1 MRTYVLDTSVLLSD
15 PRAVL
20 RFDEHA
26 VVLPVIVI
34 TELEGKRNHPE
45 LGYFARSALR
55 LLDALR
61 RKHGRLDRPVPL
73 NDAGG
78 TLRVELG
85 GADDG
90 VLPAGMRLGD
100 NDTRILS
107 AAVSLAERGDDVVI
121 ISKDLPMR
129 IKAASV
135 GLAAEEYRAQLAVDS
150 GYTGMTEL
158 SVSAAE
164 MNGLWEDERLEPAD
178 LVDAA
183 IAEDPAFTTPAWN
196 RLLRLGAFRQVREME
211 SIAADPR
218 ARFEKETRENPTWS
232 HREVRASVEASAGV
246 DLGFIAVG
254 CVGPPTPWEEVI
266 DNLAVPTL
274 IVTGTDR
281 VVLRGEYLTN
291 ITRRANPRISTAV
304 VVGAPHCVRRTRP
317 ERFHAVTD
325 PWLRLHIP
333 APSPSPPPS
342 PKPAEMA
349 RETGGSCT

>member
-1 MRTYVLDTSVLLSD
+1 MTAPEPATSAPPSSAACA
-15 PRAVL
+15 PL
-20 RFDEHA
+20 RFALPSPASPASPALLASAAPAPLARHLAGPLDDDTAPVLVLSHGITDSAACWAEAVDRWSAAGYRIVALDARGHGDSPRWDAEDLADQATTGARLAADLETTLEDLRAHGLRPSPHAPDAGALTAPLA
-26 VVLPVIVI
+26 VVGHSMGGVTGLDVA
-34 TELEGKRNHPE
+34 
-45 LGYFARSALR
+45 AR
-55 LLDALR
+55 
-61 RKHGRLDRPVPL
+61 RP
-73 NDAGG
+73 
-78 TLRVELG
+78 
-85 GADDG
+85 
-90 VLPAGMRLGD
+90 
-100 NDTRILS
+100 
-107 AAVSLAERGDDVVI
+107 
-121 ISKDLPMR
+121 
-129 IKAASV
+129 
-135 GLAAEEYRAQLAVDS
+135 
-150 GYTGMTEL
+150 
-158 SVSAAE
+158 
-164 MNGLWEDERLEPAD
+164 D

-342 PKPAEMA
+342 PKPAEMT
-349 RETGGSCT
+349 RETSGSCT

>member
-1 MRTYVLDTSVLLSD
+1 MGGVTGLDV
-15 PRAVL
+15 A
-20 RFDEHA
+20 
-26 VVLPVIVI
+26 
-34 TELEGKRNHPE
+34 
-45 LGYFARSALR
+45 AR
-55 LLDALR
+55 
-61 RKHGRLDRPVPL
+61 RP
-73 NDAGG
+73 
-78 TLRVELG
+78 
-85 GADDG
+85 
-90 VLPAGMRLGD
+90 
-100 NDTRILS
+100 
-107 AAVSLAERGDDVVI
+107 
-121 ISKDLPMR
+121 
-129 IKAASV
+129 
-135 GLAAEEYRAQLAVDS
+135 
-150 GYTGMTEL
+150 
-158 SVSAAE
+158 
-164 MNGLWEDERLEPAD
+164 D

-232 HREVRASVEASAGV
+232 HREVRASVEAGAGV

-342 PKPAEMA
+342 PKPAEIT

>member
-1 MRTYVLDTSVLLSD
+1 MALDARGHGDS
-15 PRAVL
+15 PRWDAEDLADQATAGARLAADLETTLEDL
-20 RFDEHA
+20 RAHGLRPSPHAPDAGALTATLA
-26 VVLPVIVI
+26 VVGHSMGGVTGLDVA
-34 TELEGKRNHPE
+34 
-45 LGYFARSALR
+45 AR
-55 LLDALR
+55 
-61 RKHGRLDRPVPL
+61 RP
-73 NDAGG
+73 
-78 TLRVELG
+78 
-85 GADDG
+85 
-90 VLPAGMRLGD
+90 
-100 NDTRILS
+100 
-107 AAVSLAERGDDVVI
+107 
-121 ISKDLPMR
+121 
-129 IKAASV
+129 
-135 GLAAEEYRAQLAVDS
+135 
-150 GYTGMTEL
+150 
-158 SVSAAE
+158 
-164 MNGLWEDERLEPAD
+164 D

-232 HREVRASVEASAGV
+232 HREVRASVEAGAGV

>member
-1 MRTYVLDTSVLLSD
+1 MTAPEPATSAPPPSAACAPLRLALPTPASPALPASAAPAPLARHLAGPLDDDAAPVLVLSHGITDSAACWAEAVDRWSAAGYRIVALDARGHGDS
-15 PRAVL
+15 PRWDSEDLADQATAGARLAADLETTLEDL
-20 RFDEHA
+20 RAHGLRPSPHAPDAGALTAPLA
-26 VVLPVIVI
+26 VVGHSMGGVTGLDVA
-34 TELEGKRNHPE
+34 
-45 LGYFARSALR
+45 AR
-55 LLDALR
+55 
-61 RKHGRLDRPVPL
+61 RP
-73 NDAGG
+73 
-78 TLRVELG
+78 
-85 GADDG
+85 
-90 VLPAGMRLGD
+90 
-100 NDTRILS
+100 
-107 AAVSLAERGDDVVI
+107 
-121 ISKDLPMR
+121 
-129 IKAASV
+129 
-135 GLAAEEYRAQLAVDS
+135 
-150 GYTGMTEL
+150 
-158 SVSAAE
+158 
-164 MNGLWEDERLEPAD
+164 D

-218 ARFEKETRENPTWS
+218 ARFEKKTRENPTWS
-232 HREVRASVEASAGV
+232 HREVRASVEAGAGV